1 MKSDGAVMVQVIPFP
16 LRSRVHLVRSL
27 ADDLDVV
34 HGAAANELWR
44 SRIASLVAEMRK
56 AGHSDGAIRDEIY
69 ELQSAVQ
76 ADLQGRAKPSADAG
90 SLA

>member
-1 MKSDGAVMVQVIPFP
+1 
-16 LRSRVHLVRSL
+16 
-27 ADDLDVV
+27 
-34 HGAAANELWR
+34 
-44 SRIASLVAEMRK
+44 MRK